1 MVTDTKPLVT
11 LYGQRIGWEKTIPHL
26 AVLGQTGSGK
36 TVVAQAILADI
47 AHKTAHLSIDK
58 RAMLVAC
65 DPKSEDWL
73 FAESSPN
80 CFFGDDS
87 YKAIEL
93 VYNELLSRKSD
104 RNRPRNSLIL
114 FCEELTS
121 LVESLSSKQKKET
134 QHHLKIILLQGRSIG
149 IRLLCVSQDLMAE
162 VLGNSSL
169 RNQFGAILGLGSIA
183 SRSAIASNI
192 FDLEPGQKL
201 ATLPKQHGWYQ
212 VFDGS
217 QPIKV
222 RVANIRDIFKMQ
234 TVLLEMLN
242 RYQSIEQAR

>member
-1 MVTDTKPLVT
+1 MVRDTRPLLT
-11 LYGQRIGWEKTIPHL
+11 LSGQRVGWDKSISHL
-26 AVLGQTGSGK
+26 LILGQTGSGK
-36 TVVAQAILADI
+36 SVVAQAILADI
-47 AHKTAHLSIDK
+47 ANKTTNLPSDK
-58 RAMLVAC
+58 RPMLVAC

-93 VYNELLSRKSD
+93 AYNEMLARKAD
-104 RNRPRNSLIL
+104 RNRPRPSLIL

-134 QHHLKIILLQGRSIG
+134 KHQLKLLLLQGRSIG
-149 IRLLCVSQDLMAE
+149 IRLCCVSQDLMAE

-169 RNQFGAILGLGSIA
+169 RNQFGAVLGLGSMA
-183 SRSAIASNI
+183 SRSAIASSI
-192 FDLEPGQKL
+192 YDLEPGQKL
-201 ATLPKQHGWYQ
+201 ATLPKQQGWRQ

-217 QPIKV
+217 PPIQIKV
-222 RVANIRDIFKMQ
+222 GNIRDFGRMQ
-234 TVLLEMLN
+234 AVLLEMLN
-242 RYQSIEQAR
+242 RYQP

>member
-1 MVTDTKPLVT
+1 MVRDTRPLLT
-11 LYGQRIGWEKTIPHL
+11 LSGQRVRWDKSISHL
-26 AVLGQTGSGK
+26 LILGQTGSGK
-36 TVVAQAILADI
+36 SVVAQAILADI
-47 AHKTAHLSIDK
+47 ANKTTNLPSDK
-58 RAMLVAC
+58 RPMLVAC

-93 VYNELLSRKSD
+93 AYNEMLARKVD
-104 RNRPRNSLIL
+104 RSRPRPSLIL

-134 QHHLKIILLQGRSIG
+134 QHQLKLILLQGRSIG
-149 IRLLCVSQDLMAE
+149 IRLCCVSQDLMAE

-169 RNQFGAILGLGSIA
+169 RNQFGAVLGLGSMA
-183 SRSAIASNI
+183 SRSAIASSI
-192 FDLEPGQKL
+192 YDQKPGLEL
-201 ATLPKQHGWYQ
+201 ATLPKAQGWWQ

-217 QPIKV
+217 PPIRVKV
-222 RVANIRDIFKMQ
+222 GNIRDFGRMQ
-234 TVLLEMLN
+234 AVLLEMLN
-242 RYQSIEQAR
+242 RYQP

>member
-1 MVTDTKPLVT
+1 MVVDTRPLIT
-11 LYGQRIGWEKTIPHL
+11 LSGQRIGWERAITHFL
-26 AVLGQTGSGK
+26 VLGQTGSGK
-36 TVVAQAILADI
+36 SFIAQAILADI
-47 AHKTAHLSIDK
+47 ALKTAHLPIEK
-58 RAMLVAC
+58 RALLVAC

-73 FAESSPN
+73 FAENSPN

-104 RNRPRNSLIL
+104 KSKPRNSLVL

-121 LVESLSSKQKKET
+121 LVETLPSKQKKET
-134 QHHLKIILLQGRSIG
+134 QHQLKIILLQGRSIG

-169 RNQFGAILGLGSIA
+169 RNQFGAVLGLGSIA
-183 SRSAIASNI
+183 SRSAISSSI
-192 FDLEPGQKL
+192 FDLELGQKL
-201 ATLPKQHGWYQ
+201 STLPKKHGWYQ

-217 QPIKV
+217 PPIKV
-222 RVANIRDIFKMQ
+222 KVANIRDIDKVQ
-234 TVLLEMLN
+234 EVLLEMLN
-242 RYQSIEQAR
+242 RYQPTEQVR

>member
-1 MVTDTKPLVT
+1 MVTDTSPLVT
-11 LYGQRIGWEKTIPHL
+11 STGQRLGWSSSLTHVLI
-26 AVLGQTGSGK
+26 LGQSGSGK
-36 TVVAQAILADI
+36 SMIAQALIADI
-47 AHKTAHLSIDK
+47 AYKSKDWPKDK
-58 RAMLVAC
+58 QPLLIAC

-93 VYNELLSRKSD
+93 AYNEMLARKAD
-104 RNRPRNSLIL
+104 RSRPRPSLIL

-134 QHHLKIILLQGRSIG
+134 QHQLKLILLQGRSIG
-149 IRLLCVSQDLMAE
+149 IRFCCVSQDLMAE

-169 RNQFGAILGLGSIA
+169 RNQFGAVLGLGSMA
-183 SRSAIASNI
+183 SRSAIASSI
-192 FDLEPGQKL
+192 YDLEPGQKL
-201 ATLPKQHGWYQ
+201 ATLPKQQGWWQ

-217 QPIKV
+217 PPIHVKV
-222 RVANIRDIFKMQ
+222 GNIRDFSRMQ
-234 TVLLEMLN
+234 AVLLEMLN
-242 RYQSIEQAR
+242 RYQHIEQAR